1 MIGVKNLRRNS
12 SLSMNRMNQN
22 NSIQGTSNKGS
33 EADSNDE
40 YIITPSNNVVG
51 ASCANVNDFT

>member
-12 SLSMNRMNQN
+12 SLSMNRMNQ